1 MAIISNTSSTPRTPS
16 TSSISSTSSTPKTLT
31 NIKKLIKQK
40 YIIKNL
46 QSNLNKTKQELA
58 LLKLNFTIKK
68 SKDTNTIIYYETLL
82 TIMITLIMVAV
93 AMFALSIAPFR

>member
-1 MAIISNTSSTPRTPS
+1 MAIISNTSSTPSTPS
-16 TSSISSTSSTPKTLT
+16 TPDTLT
-31 NIKKLIKQK
+31 NVKKLIKQK

-68 SKDTNTIIYYETLL
+68 SKDTSTIIYYETLI

-93 AMFALSIAPFR
+93 AMCALSITPFR